1 MYERV
6 GRSAYLGTCDVLAVI
21 ARIHDIEKSK
31 FAKKK
36 FVTRPLENC
45 STLRGRRTVRLTT
58 VIGSN

>member
-6 GRSAYLGTCDVLAVI
+6 GRSAHLGTCDVLAVI

-36 FVTRPLENC
+36 FVTRTAVHCEVEELY
-45 STLRGRRTVRLTT
+45 G
-58 VIGSN
+58 